1 MNDIEQRARELDEKL
16 DRLLAIV
23 DPDPQTLRE
32 IDETKKMFRKCLK
45 ALRTYAVA
53 AMSHR
58 SGGKFD
64 LFTKER

>member
-16 DRLLAIV
+16 DRLRAIV

-32 IDETKKMFRKCLK
+32 IAETKKLLRKCLK

-53 AMSHR
+53 AGS
-58 SGGKFD
+58 
-64 LFTKER
+64 